1 MIPFNV
7 PVVTPNVSKNMAE
20 ALACPESLQGG
31 GKFSRECIEQIN
43 KLSPTSKVY
52 LTPSCTSALELAA
65 RLIKVKAGDEVI
77 VPSYTYVSTAN
88 AFASMG
94 ATIVYMDIDPKTMNM
109 DVSLVEQAMSAKTV
123 AIVPV
128 HYGGSSCDMDL
139 LLTIAEQRGV
149 FVIEDAAQAYSATY
163 KSRALGTIGHIGCFS
178 FHATKNYTA
187 RGQGGAIMVNDPS
200 MHARAD
206 IVYENGTNRREF
218 ARGEKARYEWQDL
231 GSNFQMSEIAAA
243 CLAAQL
249 AAVTEINNDRRMI
262 WDKYYQ
268 ALAPLQQRGILELP
282 HIPVYAAHN
291 SHIFWLKWNGEVSR
305 RSFIDFMG
313 KAGIS
318 VVFHYVPLHSTPIGR
333 ATGRFSGPDIFTT
346 REASRLVR
354 LPLYHTLSG
363 KEQDE
368 VISRILAFAET
379 LVYRVSLSCL

>member
-31 GKFSRECIEQIN
+31 GKFSRECIEQIT

-187 RGQGGAIMVNDPS
+187 GGQGGAIMVNDPS

-206 IVYENGTNRREF
+206 IV
-218 ARGEKARYEWQDL
+218 
-231 GSNFQMSEIAAA
+231 
-243 CLAAQL
+243 
-249 AAVTEINNDRRMI
+249 
-262 WDKYYQ
+262 
-268 ALAPLQQRGILELP
+268 QQRGILELP

-379 LVYRVSLSCL
+379 LVHRLSLSCL